1 MTSVAG
7 VALGVAVLAGCGG
20 LDGKIGNYDKVTV
33 WPSENTVGQQPT
45 AELTTLAPVT
55 VECYTGGMYKI
66 SYDGGS
72 GYIDASTSIMSDKG
86 EVSPSMVSG
95 C

>member
-1 MTSVAG
+1 MNSVIG
-7 VALGVAVLAGCGG
+7 VALGMAALAGCGG
-20 LDGKIGNYDKVTV
+20 LDGKIGNYDKVAV
-33 WPSENTVGQQPT
+33 WPSANPVGQQPT
-45 AELTTLAPVT
+45 TELTTLAPVT

-72 GYIDASTSIMSDKG
+72 GYVDAHTSIMSDKG